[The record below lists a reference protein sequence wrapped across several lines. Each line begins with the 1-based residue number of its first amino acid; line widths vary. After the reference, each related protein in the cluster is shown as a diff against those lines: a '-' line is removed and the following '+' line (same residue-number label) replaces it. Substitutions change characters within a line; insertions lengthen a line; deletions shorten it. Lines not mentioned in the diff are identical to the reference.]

1 MKKYLITILS
11 LIGFSLS
18 ACSKNLDRFDG
29 VSASIPNLTIISPTG
44 APALGFYNL
53 ATSQNFETNAD
64 PTNIVKIM
72 NAGQK
77 DVVVLPTNAGVQNI
91 VKNNAPYKIA
101 ATITFGNFYVA
112 SLNNDSNDEMDPS
125 DVILLFQ
132 QNNVPDKLFHYIYGN
147 DLNNGIHYVN
157 AVSDV
162 SKAIKD
168 GFFVDAE
175 TGQQMVPNYVLI
187 AEPALSALSNITVYA
202 DIQKKYREKNND
214 LDIYQASIFIKN
226 EVSKD
231 QGDALLAKLKQDI
244 EDAISDSNKLL
255 EGMKKVE
262 SASTVFGVAP
272 QMAAN
277 VLKKNNGMG
286 LGFKKA
292 IENKTAIDQF
302 LSLFNIGETN
312 EEIYYK

>member
-18 ACSKNLDRFDG
+18 ACSNNLDRFDG
-29 VSASIPNLTIISPTG
+29 VSASIPTLTIISPTG

-64 PTNIVKIM
+64 PTNIAKIM

-112 SLNNDSNDEMDPS
+112 SLNNDSNGEMDPS

-187 AEPALSALSNITVYA
+187 AEPALSALSNITIYA
-202 DIQKKYREKNND
+202 DIQEKYREKNND

-231 QGDALLAKLKQDI
+231 QGDALLAKLKLDI

-255 EGMKKVE
+255 EGMNKVE
-262 SASTVFGVAP
+262 SASAVFGVAP